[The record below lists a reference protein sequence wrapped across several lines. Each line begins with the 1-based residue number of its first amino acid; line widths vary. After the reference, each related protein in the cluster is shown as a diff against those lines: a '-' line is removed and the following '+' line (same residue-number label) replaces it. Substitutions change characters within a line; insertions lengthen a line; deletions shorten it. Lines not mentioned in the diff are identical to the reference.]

1 MYICSTCH
9 RKVKRNTI
17 PCQAAYNRLIID
29 DTPAE
34 LADLQKLEQILISQR
49 IVFEKIVVMPKGK
62 QRKIKGAIRNV
73 SVTCEQTCKILPR
86 APDSSGI
93 IMLKLKSKLQFKG
106 HVYFEAV
113 RPQHIFHALQW
124 LRKNNE
130 LYENIEINMMNI
142 DRQLTSIGYEENGNV
157 CGEVSA
163 CESVSEIVV
172 VVKMMSTVMIVK
184 RKIQQMNIEEEALKL
199 VYRL

>member
-1 MYICSTCH
+1 MFICSTCH
-9 RKVKRNTI
+9 RKVKRNTV
-17 PCQAAYNRLIID
+17 PCQVVCSRLIVDGIL
-29 DTPAE
+29 PE
-34 LADLQKLEQILISQR
+34 LAELQKLEKILIYQR
-49 IVFEKIVVMPKGK
+49 IVFQKIVVMPKGK
-62 QRKIKGAIRNV
+62 QRKIKGPICNV
-73 SVTCEQTCKILPR
+73 PVTCEDTCQILPR
-86 APDSSGI
+86 PPDSSGI
-93 IMLKLKSKLQFKG
+93 IMLKLKRKLQFKG

-113 RPQHIFHALQW
+113 RPQRIFHTLQW